1 MMRMSRP
8 LRQSARLMGL
18 FFFCW
23 LSTASARVGQM
34 PIPPHDIVVA
44 LTPVQLVPEQ
54 QGPQTIG
61 ALTLLQGYALHAA
74 SADFG
79 GWSAM
84 SASRQ
89 GLRLISDAGAVL
101 DLPFP
106 KGQAVT
112 ARLSELP
119 KGCGNHWNKT
129 QHDAEATTRDPQT
142 GRWWVTL
149 ERLNLICRVDA
160 QGHVTSIARAAMS
173 HWSTPLGAES
183 MVRLADGRFLILA
196 EGAPDPANTA
206 MPLLLYDRDPVDP
219 KAQLKRLSFAAPTG
233 FRPADAT
240 QLPDGQILVLLRGFE
255 APITWR
261 TRLVVVSQD
270 QLVAGATVSGREIA
284 RLEAPMLTDNF
295 EAVAVTQEKRRTIIW
310 LASDDN
316 FWPLQQSYLLKFAL
330 ED

>member
-1 MMRMSRP
+1 MIGMRRA
-8 LRQSARLMGL
+8 LRGSARLMGIL
-18 FFFCW
+18 LLCW
-23 LSTASARVGQM
+23 VSTGSGRVGQM
-34 PIPPHDIVVA
+34 PIPPQDIIVA
-44 LTPVQLVPEQ
+44 LTPVRLAPAQ
-54 QGPQTIG
+54 QAAQTTG
-61 ALTLLQGYALHAA
+61 ALTFLQGYALHAA
-74 SADFG
+74 SEEFG

-84 SASRQ
+84 SVSQQ

-106 KGQAVT
+106 KGQAVK
-112 ARLSELP
+112 ARLRELP

-149 ERLNLICRVDA
+149 ERLNVICRVDA
-160 QGHVTSIARAAMS
+160 HGHVTSIARAAMS

-196 EGAPDPANTA
+196 EGAPDPARTA

-219 KAQLKRLSFAAPTG
+219 KAQLKRLSFAAPPG

-240 QLPDGQILVLLRGFE
+240 QLPDGRILILLRGFE

-270 QLVAGATVSGREIA
+270 QLVAGAIVSGQEIA

>member
-1 MMRMSRP
+1 MIGMRRA
-8 LRQSARLMGL
+8 LRGSARLMGIL
-18 FFFCW
+18 LLCW
-23 LSTASARVGQM
+23 VSTGSGRVGQM
-34 PIPPHDIVVA
+34 PIPPQDIIVA
-44 LTPVQLVPEQ
+44 LTPVRLAPAQ
-54 QGPQTIG
+54 QAAQTTG
-61 ALTLLQGYALHAA
+61 ALTFLQGYALHAA
-74 SADFG
+74 SEEFG

-84 SASRQ
+84 SVSQQ
-89 GLRLISDAGAVL
+89 GLRLISDAGAAL

-112 ARLSELP
+112 ARLRELP

-149 ERLNLICRVDA
+149 ERLNVICRVDA
-160 QGHVTSIARAAMS
+160 HGHVTSIARAAMS

-196 EGAPDPANTA
+196 EGAPDPARTA

-219 KAQLKRLSFAAPTG
+219 KAQLKRLSFAAPPG

-240 QLPDGQILVLLRGFE
+240 QLPDGRILILLRGFE

-270 QLVAGATVSGREIA
+270 QLVAGATVSGQEIA

>member
-1 MMRMSRP
+1 MIGMRRA
-8 LRQSARLMGL
+8 LRGSARLMGIL
-18 FFFCW
+18 LLCW
-23 LSTASARVGQM
+23 VSTGSGRVGQM
-34 PIPPHDIVVA
+34 PIPPQDIIVA
-44 LTPVQLVPEQ
+44 LKPVRLAPGQ
-54 QGPQTIG
+54 QAAQTTG
-61 ALTLLQGYALHAA
+61 ALTFLQGYALHAA
-74 SADFG
+74 SEEFG

-84 SASRQ
+84 SVSQQ

-112 ARLSELP
+112 ARLRELP

-149 ERLNLICRVDA
+149 ERLNVICRVDA
-160 QGHVTSIARAAMS
+160 HGHVTSIARAAMS

-196 EGAPDPANTA
+196 EGAPDPARTA

-219 KAQLKRLSFAAPTG
+219 KAQLKRLSFAAPPG

-240 QLPDGQILVLLRGFE
+240 QLPDGRILILLRGFE

-270 QLVAGATVSGREIA
+270 QLVAGATVSGQEIA

>member
-1 MMRMSRP
+1 MIGMRRA
-8 LRQSARLMGL
+8 LRGPTRLMGI
-18 FFFCW
+18 FFLCW
-23 LSTASARVGQM
+23 LSTGSGRVGQM
-34 PIPPHDIVVA
+34 PIRPQNIIVA
-44 LTPVQLVPEQ
+44 LTPVQLAPEQ
-54 QGPQTIG
+54 QGTQTTG
-61 ALTLLQGYALHAA
+61 SLTFLQGYALHAA
-74 SADFG
+74 SEDFG

-89 GLRLISDAGAVL
+89 GLRLISDTGAVL

-106 KGQAVT
+106 NGQNVT

-119 KGCGNHWNKT
+119 KGCGNHWSKAE
-129 QHDAEATTRDPQT
+129 HDAEATTRDPQT

-160 QGHVTSIARAAMS
+160 HGHVTSIARAAMAS
-173 HWSTPLGAES
+173 WTTPLGAES

-196 EGAPDPANTA
+196 EGAPDSTSVA
-206 MPLLLYDRDPVDP
+206 MPLLIYDRDPIDP
-219 KAQLKRLSFAAPTG
+219 KAQLKRLSFAAPPG

-240 QLPDGQILVLLRGFE
+240 QLPDGRILILLRDFE

-270 QLVAGATVSGREIA
+270 QLVAGATVSGQEIA

>member
-1 MMRMSRP
+1 MIGMRRA
-8 LRQSARLMGL
+8 LRGSARLMGIL
-18 FFFCW
+18 LLCW
-23 LSTASARVGQM
+23 VSTGSGRVGQM
-34 PIPPHDIVVA
+34 PIPPQDIIVA
-44 LTPVQLVPEQ
+44 LTPVRLAPAQ
-54 QGPQTIG
+54 QAAQTTG
-61 ALTLLQGYALHAA
+61 ALTFLQGYALHAA
-74 SADFG
+74 SEEFG

-84 SASRQ
+84 SVSQQ

-112 ARLSELP
+112 ARLRELP

-149 ERLNLICRVDA
+149 ERLNVICRVDA
-160 QGHVTSIARAAMS
+160 HGHVTSIARAAMS

-196 EGAPDPANTA
+196 EGAPDPARTA

-219 KAQLKRLSFAAPTG
+219 KAQLKRLSFAAPPG

-240 QLPDGQILVLLRGFE
+240 QLPDGRILILLRGFE

-270 QLVAGATVSGREIA
+270 QLVAGAIVSGQEIA

>member
-1 MMRMSRP
+1 MIGMRRA
-8 LRQSARLMGL
+8 LRGSARLMGIL
-18 FFFCW
+18 LLCW
-23 LSTASARVGQM
+23 VSTGSGRVGQM
-34 PIPPHDIVVA
+34 PIPPQDIIVA
-44 LTPVQLVPEQ
+44 LKPVRLAPGQ
-54 QGPQTIG
+54 QAAQTTG
-61 ALTLLQGYALHAA
+61 ALTFLQGYALHAA
-74 SADFG
+74 SEEFG

-84 SASRQ
+84 SVSQQ

-112 ARLSELP
+112 ARLRELP

-149 ERLNLICRVDA
+149 ERLNVICRVDA
-160 QGHVTSIARAAMS
+160 HGHVTSIARAAMS

-196 EGAPDPANTA
+196 EGAPDPARTA

-219 KAQLKRLSFAAPTG
+219 KAQLKRLSFAAPPG

-240 QLPDGQILVLLRGFE
+240 QLPDGRILILLRGFE

-270 QLVAGATVSGREIA
+270 QLVAGAIVSGQEIA